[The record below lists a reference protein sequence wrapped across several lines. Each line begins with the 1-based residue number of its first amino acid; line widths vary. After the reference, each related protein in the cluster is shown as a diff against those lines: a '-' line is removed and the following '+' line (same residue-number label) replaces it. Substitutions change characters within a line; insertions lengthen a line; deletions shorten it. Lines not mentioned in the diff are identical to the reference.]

1 MREIASLTKIMTAYA
16 SLQLVR
22 ELSLDLMKSL
32 FTVSE
37 NAANTP
43 GTTANLKAGQRVK
56 IFDLIH
62 ALMLPSGNDAAI
74 TLAENFGDLI
84 VKQR

>member
-1 MREIASLTKIMTAYA
+1 MDAHKGKGLYSKGDSELREIASLTKIMTAYA

-22 ELSLDLMKSL
+22 ELSLDLMKTL

-43 GTTANLKAGQRVK
+43 GTTANLKVG
-56 IFDLIH
+56 
-62 ALMLPSGNDAAI
+62 
-74 TLAENFGDLI
+74 
-84 VKQR
+84 